1 MLLRNRRCKGALRN
15 VLLVVIAFSCILSFS
30 SLYDTSTM
38 TTFICV
44 YNFAVFGM
52 IILSQLM
59 SFEGNYIDG
68 LMSRKESIMSLLKAK
83 YYIYTIGEIV
93 PFVLMIPAI
102 VMDKVPL
109 LGIFAWFFYTTGF
122 IYFCFF
128 QLAVYNKQTVALNE
142 KVTSRQTNS
151 AIQMVVNFGAFG
163 IPLILYSVLNAFL
176 GETAAYSILLAI
188 GLGFTLTSPLWIRN
202 VYKRFMKRRYE
213 NMEGFRDSRQ

>member
-1 MLLRNRRCKGALRN
+1 
-15 VLLVVIAFSCILSFS
+15 
-30 SLYDTSTM
+30 
-38 TTFICV
+38 
-44 YNFAVFGM
+44 
-52 IILSQLM
+52 
-59 SFEGNYIDG
+59 
-68 LMSRKESIMSLLKAK
+68 MSRKESIMSLLEAK

-102 VMDKVPL
+102 VMDKVPYWVSL
-109 LGIFAWFFYTTGF
+109 PGSSIPPVLSI
-122 IYFCFF
+122 FCFF